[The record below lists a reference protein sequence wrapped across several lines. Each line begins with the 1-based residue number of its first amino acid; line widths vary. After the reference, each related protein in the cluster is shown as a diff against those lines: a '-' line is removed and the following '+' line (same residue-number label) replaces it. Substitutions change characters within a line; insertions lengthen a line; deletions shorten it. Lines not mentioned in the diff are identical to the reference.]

1 MGKHNLAIKEITCV
15 IVIKTMKNYQWMCLK
30 ILRKISD
37 FLEKYHILPYMFLCN
52 IGLYNLKGLS
62 VGCSRRQEIKLNLG

>member
-30 ILRKISD
+30 ILKTNSGTSSCIQS
-37 FLEKYHILPYMFLCN
+37 HQ
-52 IGLYNLKGLS
+52 GA
-62 VGCSRRQEIKLNLG
+62 QA